1 MEDSLYKFVKKAVE
15 QAIAEDQTS
24 LEYFTTDRAMSILQ
38 GLTKPSEWDRKFLF
52 NIVARLYIA
61 VYAAELGYR
70 SGIPKK
76 GVYFSK
82 DTAHE
87 FISKGLVLNAED
99 LDKMHHKVFKELE
112 EEHTIKFKRNC
123 TDGQMAFDG
132 ENIFQEMTLKTL
144 VDLIKQAESTA
155 S

>member
-15 QAIAEDQTS
+15 QAIAEDHTTFG
-24 LEYFTTDRAMSILQ
+24 YFTTDRAVQILK
-38 GLTKPSEWDRKFLF
+38 GLTTPAEWDRAFLF

-61 VYAAELGYR
+61 VYANELGYR

-76 GVYFSK
+76 GVYFQK

-87 FISKGLVLNAED
+87 IVSNGLIANAED
-99 LDKMHHKVFKELE
+99 LDSAHHKVLKDLE
-112 EEHTIKFKRNC
+112 EEYAIKFKRGSI
-123 TDGQMAFDG
+123 DGQMAFDG